1 MGNVRFVIPTFD
13 LKPWLGFATSVI
25 LVLMGEDVSS
35 VVALVLVM
43 LTIGEGTSWQTY
55 LLGIGTECTRLE
67 KDRDGCPK
75 IVNLGLSCIPN
86 SNKIVSIC
94 VLVGQICFTREN
106 DW

>member
-43 LTIGEGTSWQTY
+43 LTIVPSAHGW
-55 LLGIGTECTRLE
+55 
-67 KDRDGCPK
+67 KK
-75 IVNLGLSCIPN
+75 IEMDVLRS
-86 SNKIVSIC
+86 SI
-94 VLVGQICFTREN
+94 
-106 DW
+106 